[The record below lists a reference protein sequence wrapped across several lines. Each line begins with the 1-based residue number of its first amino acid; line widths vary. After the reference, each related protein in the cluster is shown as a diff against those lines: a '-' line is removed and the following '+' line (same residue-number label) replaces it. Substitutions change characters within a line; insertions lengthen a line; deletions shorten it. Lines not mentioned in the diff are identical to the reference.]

1 MPREAPW
8 PESCHSSFVR
18 SRSFDFQ
25 VSGSLAQSS
34 ISLVY
39 VGVSGVWPPS
49 SFIVARLCGVLP
61 HYAASQA

>member
-1 MPREAPW
+1 MPRGAPW
-8 PESCHSSFVR
+8 PGSCHSSFVR

-39 VGVSGVWPPS
+39 GGVSGVWPPS

-61 HYAASQA
+61 RYASSQA